1 MKITPWIEMNRVI
14 GLLCWIKSW
23 KWNPNKK
30 MTPWYLSELNNQRK
44 KIRRWYR
51 NELNHQFHYW
61 IKKKKRR
68 NPRKKTNGIFIFL
81 YWIKYWERK
90 SVHDIEWSEMK
101 KKKTKRGESKKEPG
115 AGSERDETMVVMK
128 PQIFWLGMPWRW
140 WSGLK
145 AFASGRSKLGILETS
160 K

>member
-1 MKITPWIEMNRVI
+1 MSWIISFTTES
-14 GLLCWIKSW
+14 K
-23 KWNPNKK
+23 
-30 MTPWYLSELNNQRK
+30 RK
-44 KIRRWYR
+44 K
-51 NELNHQFHYW
+51 EETQ
-61 IKKKKRR
+61 
-68 NPRKKTNGIFIFL
+68 
-81 YWIKYWERK
+81 ERK
-90 SVHDIEWSEMK
+90 RMEYSSFSIESNIEKENQCMILNEVKWR